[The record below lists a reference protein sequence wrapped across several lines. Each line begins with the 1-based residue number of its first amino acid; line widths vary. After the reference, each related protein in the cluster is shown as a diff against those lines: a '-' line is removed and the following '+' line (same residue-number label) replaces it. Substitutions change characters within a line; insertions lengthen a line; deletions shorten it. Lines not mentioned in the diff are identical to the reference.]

1 MIGLAVTSDG
11 RIGETMVEVPA
22 WTWALGVCLLA
33 WSFRRLALH
42 SGIALMGGISTPA
55 ARPTFSLGRA
65 HFETVETPIP
75 RSDARVPNP
84 GTETP
89 EVGVERVSTW
99 ISASRRARVSFRNA
113 GSTLTRGVLARLWS
127 LLRRNRAQET
137 RIQIIGRRAL
147 GPRQQIVVTRVW
159 ETEYALLFG
168 DGAVPVVLDKRRIGK
183 RTQSQ
188 SRRELRE
195 RPAVRRARSVP
206 Q

>member
-11 RIGETMVEVPA
+11 RIGETMVEVPP
-22 WTWALGVCLLA
+22 WTWPLGVCLLA
-33 WSFRRLALH
+33 WIFRRLALH
-42 SGIALMGGISTPA
+42 FGIALMGGISTPA
-55 ARPTFSLGRA
+55 ARPAFSLGRA
-65 HFETVETPIP
+65 HFEMVETPIP
-75 RSDARVPNP
+75 RSHARVPSP

-89 EVGVERVSTW
+89 ESGVEPVSTW
-99 ISASRRARVSFRNA
+99 ISTSRSALVSFRNA
-113 GSTLTRGVLARLWS
+113 GPTLTRGVVARLWS
-127 LLRRNRAQET
+127 LLSRNRAQET

-159 ETEYALLFG
+159 ETEYALLFC
-168 DGAVPVVLDKRRIGK
+168 DGAVPVVLDKRRMGR

-195 RPAVRRARSVP
+195 RPAVRRARSVS